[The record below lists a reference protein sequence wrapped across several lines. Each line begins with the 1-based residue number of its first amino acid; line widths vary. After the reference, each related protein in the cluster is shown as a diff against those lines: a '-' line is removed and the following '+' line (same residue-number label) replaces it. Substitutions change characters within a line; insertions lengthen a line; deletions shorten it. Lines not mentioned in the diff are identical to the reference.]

1 MKVCSR
7 HTLQAEVSWS
17 QGTVGK
23 TLSSELQLFFQD
35 CSAFLYQKKI
45 VMDKGHRNIDNLAFK
60 RLKQLEESIS
70 KL

>member
-23 TLSSELQLFFQD
+23 TQLQLFFQD

-60 RLKQLEESIS
+60 RLKQLEESIR